1 MYKLLTALLFVALT
15 SVSAYAGPQERGMI
29 TGAAIGGTAG
39 AVIGSQSNETVQGAI
54 VGAMFGAI
62 AGAILTNRTQAVPV
76 RHRVHH
82 QPVHVQKRNHWRSQ
96 RYSRHDRRAHYGS
109 KRYNR
114 QDRHTYQRDHSRYSS
129 HDVKRGKQGYRSHAE
144 QVIDRRH
151 YRDDGKRLQNRDFS
165 RRSGNVSR
173 HQRNNRSH
181 S

>member
-1 MYKLLTALLFVALT
+1 MYKLLTALLFITLT

-39 AVIGSQSNETVQGAI
+39 AAIGSQSNETVQGAI

-82 QPVHVQKRNHWRSQ
+82 QPAHVQKRNHWRSQ
-96 RYSRHDRRAHYGS
+96 RYSRHDRHAYQGDRPHYRSHNVKNRRGS
-109 KRYNR
+109 
-114 QDRHTYQRDHSRYSS
+114 
-129 HDVKRGKQGYRSHAE
+129 QGYRSHVE
-144 QVIDRRH
+144 QGVDGRQYRGHDERAQSSKYSRFGDVARH
-151 YRDDGKRLQNRDFS
+151 RSYS
-165 RRSGNVSR
+165 RP
-173 HQRNNRSH
+173 H